1 MGSASCIL
9 CGLLPAGT
17 WRRRGGHSTVN
28 CEEHLQQT
36 MKASSDRIQRPIAAN
51 RTATHDYTVLQP
63 FEAGI
68 VLTGTEVKSL
78 RAGKANLKDSYATFP
93 RKDSDEFVLM
103 NLHISPYE
111 HGNRENHDPV
121 RPRRLLVKAREAHR
135 YRQAI
140 QEQGLTIVPLSMY
153 FSGPYV
159 KLEMAIVKGK
169 KHYDKR
175 ADMKEQDVQRA
186 LRRGEE

>member
-1 MGSASCIL
+1 MKLSA
-9 CGLLPAGT
+9 
-17 WRRRGGHSTVN
+17 
-28 CEEHLQQT
+28 
-36 MKASSDRIQRPIAAN
+36 DRVIRPIAAN
-51 RTATHDYTVLQP
+51 KKALHDYMVLQK

-93 RKDSDEFVLM
+93 TKNSDEFVLM

-111 HGNRENHDPV
+111 HGNRENHNPL
-121 RPRRLLVKAREAHR
+121 RPRRLLVKAKEASR

-159 KLEMAIVKGK
+159 KVELAIVKGK

-175 ADMKEQDVQRA
+175 ADMKERDAERA
-186 LRRGEE
+186 MRRGED